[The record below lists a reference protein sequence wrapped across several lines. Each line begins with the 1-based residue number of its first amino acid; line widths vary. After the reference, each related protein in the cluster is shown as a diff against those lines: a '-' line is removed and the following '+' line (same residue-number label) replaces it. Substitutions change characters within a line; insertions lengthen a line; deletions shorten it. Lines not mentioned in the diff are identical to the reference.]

1 MSSPVGILVGAI
13 TRIGYYRELVVGYTQ
28 PLGPRSKIVL
38 WLTGCA
44 ILTNLLALLC
54 RRLRSDG
61 GGEAH

>member
-1 MSSPVGILVGAI
+1 VSPPVGILVGVI
-13 TRIGYYRELVVGYTQ
+13 TTIGYYRELAVGYTQ

-54 RRLRSDG
+54 QRLRRNG